1 VSAPRNPRTGGGP
14 REPRDRNPL
23 AGVPLAA
30 TLSIIGLLVIG
41 AVTYAVGT
49 GDIPLTG
56 SANNPGSTDEPA
68 VQRTPT
74 PPDVVVVPTAPP
86 AEQAKPIP
94 GTFVYVKDGNVWLQT
109 DGKAQQLTKGGNDA
123 MPTFS
128 PDGKKVYFIRERQ
141 ADGKWGVGGVVRQY
155 KLNVPALMSIPTEGG
170 KATRVLDGL
179 VDGPNNWRWNAFLRN
194 PDVSPSGRYIAVVSE
209 LPDPTRSDVTLK
221 LWDTRRDRLIDPGL
235 SEVTPLGH
243 QDPEWRPDGKKLVY
257 VRNDRDGAKG
267 TPRLYSYDM
276 STEKAKSITGPGY
289 LQPSYSP
296 DGKYIAATKTSAFGT
311 DVVIL
316 NATNGSELA
325 RITDDGDS
333 WAPVWS
339 PNGDQIAYLHASG
352 ELVDLRLVQL
362 DGAGPSWTVKEPVD
376 LTSNAGLD
384 GASQPDWFVPEDQRV
399 APASPEADPDLGA
412 SPSASAAP

>member
-1 VSAPRNPRTGGGP
+1 MSGARNPRSGAGP
-14 REPRDRNPL
+14 RDPKGRSTL

-41 AVTYAVGT
+41 VVTYALGT
-49 GDIPLTG
+49 GDIPLTAT
-56 SANNPGSTDEPA
+56 ANNPGSSDEPA

-74 PPDVVVVPTAPP
+74 PPDIVVVPTAPP
-86 AEQAKPIP
+86 TEQAKPIP

-109 DGKAQQLTKGGNDA
+109 DGKAQQLTKGGDDST
-123 MPTFS
+123 PSFS
-128 PDGKKVYFIRERQ
+128 PDGKWVYFIRERA
-141 ADGKWGVGGVVRQY
+141 ADGRWGVDGVVHPY
-155 KLNVPALMSIPTEGG
+155 KLRVPALMRIPTAGG
-170 KATRVLDGL
+170 KATRILDGL
-179 VDGPNNWRWNAFLRN
+179 VDGPGNWQWNAFLRS
-194 PDVSPSGRYIAVVSE
+194 PDVSPDGRYVAVVSE

-221 LWDTRRDRLIDPGL
+221 IWDTRRDRLIDPGL
-235 SEVTPLGH
+235 SEVAPLGH
-243 QDPEWRPDGKKLVY
+243 QDPEWRPDGDKLLY

-276 STEKAKSITGPGY
+276 ATKKAKAITGAGY

-296 DGKYIAATKTSAFGT
+296 DGKYIVATKTSAFGT

-316 NATNGSELA
+316 NANNGSELV
-325 RITDDGDS
+325 RVTDDGDS

-339 PNGDQIAYLHASG
+339 PNGDQIAYLHVEG

-362 DGAGPSWTVKEPVD
+362 EGSGPTWTVKEPVQ

-384 GASQPDWFVPEDQRV
+384 GASQPDWYVPEDQRV
-399 APASPEADPDLGA
+399 APATPAPSSEDGA
-412 SPSASAAP
+412 SPSASVAP